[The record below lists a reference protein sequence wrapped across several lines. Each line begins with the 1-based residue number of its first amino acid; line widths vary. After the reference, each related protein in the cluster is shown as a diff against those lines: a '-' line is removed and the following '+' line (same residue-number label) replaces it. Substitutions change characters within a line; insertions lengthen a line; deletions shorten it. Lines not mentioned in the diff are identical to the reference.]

1 MLPIAAH
8 LVRTASQERAR
19 SALPGAP
26 TRRPGERTDHPT
38 PAPVRVRH
46 RMATGLRRVADQL
59 EPVAH

>member
-26 TRRPGERTDHPT
+26 
-38 PAPVRVRH
+38 APVRVRH
-46 RMATGLRRVADQL
+46 RVATGLRRVADRL